1 MNGDSFGGHRNNSSH
16 SNSVATPTD
25 STMNMDTLNSLNS
38 STEPR
43 TNRTLP
49 DVHTEKQATPAEFV
63 FQQPYQPKRLRVSDI
78 NVSRYEEEFVELEEI
93 ASGVFGKVMVARHR
107 LDGMVYAIK
116 VTQCL
121 NWYCPFSIK
130 NNLLIA
136 NVSLLNYFSLFIYR
150 LQKNK
155 YMGILIKKEL
165 Q

>member
-1 MNGDSFGGHRNNSSH
+1 MLYLFIYYKFLKKLNIQLIFRIQTPGNCSMNGDSFGGHRNNSSH

-25 STMNMDTLNSLNS
+25 STMNMDTLNSLNGS
-38 STEPR
+38 MEPR

-49 DVHTEKQATPAEFV
+49 DVHTEKQATHAEFV

-116 VTQCL
+116 VTQ
-121 NWYCPFSIK
+121 WF
-130 NNLLIA
+130 
-136 NVSLLNYFSLFIYR
+136 
-150 LQKNK
+150 
-155 YMGILIKKEL
+155 
-165 Q
+165 

>member
-25 STMNMDTLNSLNS
+25 STMNMDTLNSLNG

-43 TNRTLP
+43 INRTLP

-121 NWYCPFSIK
+121 N
-130 NNLLIA
+130 
-136 NVSLLNYFSLFIYR
+136 
-150 LQKNK
+150 
-155 YMGILIKKEL
+155 
-165 Q
+165 